1 MRMPTDGQAATAGGW
16 LLEGRAALV
25 TGGGQGLGRAFCR
38 ALAGAGMRV
47 AVADRNRS
55 GAEAV
60 ASEVA
65 LAGGRAAAV
74 HVDVAEEASVASAI
88 EAAERELGPIDVLVN
103 GAAVFST
110 LRRRPFTEITVAEW
124 DEVMAVNLRGVFLT
138 CRALAPRMV
147 ERGYG
152 KIVNISS
159 ATVWSGR
166 PFYIHYVSSK
176 AAVIGFTRALANEL
190 GPHGVRVNAITP
202 GATRTEVERATMT
215 AREWEQAAERT
226 ALRREEVPGDLVG
239 AVLFLASPASDFI
252 TGQTLN
258 VDGGVDFH

>member
-1 MRMPTDGQAATAGGW
+1 MRMPTDGQAAAGGW
-16 LLEGRAALV
+16 LLEGRVALV
-25 TGGGQGLGRAFCR
+25 TGGGQGLGRAFCQ
-38 ALAGAGMRV
+38 ALAGAGTRV
-47 AVADRNRS
+47 AVADRNLP
-55 GAEAV
+55 GAERV

-65 LAGGRAAAV
+65 ATGGSAAAV
-74 HVDVAEEASVASAI
+74 HVDVADEASVASAI
-88 EAAERELGPIDVLVN
+88 DAAEAALGPIDVLVN

-124 DEVMAVNLRGVFLT
+124 DEVMAVNLRGVFLV
-138 CRALAPRMV
+138 CRAVAPRMV

-152 KIVNISS
+152 KIVNVSS

-166 PFYIHYVSSK
+166 PLYLHYVSSK
-176 AAVIGFTRALANEL
+176 AAVIGLTRALANEL

-202 GATRTEVERATMT
+202 GATRTEIERATMT
-215 AREWEQAAERT
+215 PREWEQAAERT
-226 ALRREEVPGDLVG
+226 ALRRVEVPGDLVG

>member
-1 MRMPTDGQAATAGGW
+1 MKMPTDGQASTPGW
-16 LLEGRAALV
+16 RLEGRAALV

-55 GAEAV
+55 GAERV
-60 ASEVA
+60 ASEA
-65 LAGGRAAAV
+65 AADGGSAVAV
-74 HVDVAEEASVASAI
+74 HVDVADEASVASAV
-88 EAAERELGPIDVLVN
+88 EAAEHELGPIDVLVN

-110 LRRRPFTEITVAEW
+110 LVRRPFSEISVSEW
-124 DEVMAVNLRGVFLT
+124 DEVMAVNVRGVFLM
-138 CRALAPRMV
+138 CRSMAPRMA

-152 KIVNISS
+152 KIINISS
-159 ATVWSGR
+159 ATIWSGR
-166 PFYIHYVSSK
+166 PLYLHYVSSK
-176 AAVIGFTRALANEL
+176 AAVIGLTRALANEL
-190 GPHGVRVNAITP
+190 GAQGVRVNAITP

-215 AREWEQAAERT
+215 AREWEQSAERT
-226 ALRREEVPGDLVG
+226 ALRREETPADLVG
-239 AVLFLASPASDFI
+239 AVLFLASPTSDFI